1 MDTMQVYTQQ
11 FLDYLPHLLTAILL
25 AVVAFVVATVARTLT
40 TKGLQATRV
49 DERLARQQQG
59 QPVKISKT
67 IGDIVYGLVLLF
79 FLPGILGA
87 LGLNSLLAP
96 ATSFLNNFLT
106 FIPRIF
112 GAVVIMV
119 IGAFVAKLLRSLV
132 TNVAATAGVDR
143 LTMRA
148 GMPAGTQVSNLL
160 GIVVY
165 GLVIIPFLTAALD
178 ALNLTSITQPISDML
193 NRILAA
199 LPNIF
204 AAVAVVALAFFVGRF
219 VSDLVRGLLTSLDF
233 DRLPQMIGFQQTGSP
248 ATATGNATPSAIVGH
263 VVHAAIVLFAL
274 VSAFELLHAESLAN
288 LTRNFIQLIGQI
300 ALGMVIFT
308 VGLLVA
314 NLLAGV
320 ASRASGANGR
330 LLSGVARW
338 ATIALFGAMALRQMG
353 IANEIVNLA
362 FGLTLGAIAVAFALA
377 FGLGSRDTAG
387 KITERWRQ
395 QLEKPSNTTGPST
408 ASSAFNNPT
417 D

>member
-1 MDTMQVYTQQ
+1 MDTIQVYTNQ
-11 FLDYLPHLLTAILL
+11 FLNYLPNLLTAILL
-25 AVVAFVVATVARTLT
+25 AVAAFVVATLGRTLT
-40 TKGLQATRV
+40 VKGMRATHV
-49 DERLARQQQG
+49 DERLAKRQQG
-59 QPVKISKT
+59 EPVNISKT
-67 IGDIVYGLVLLF
+67 VGDIVYGLVLLF

-96 ATSFLNNFLT
+96 ATGFLNNFLT

-143 LTMRA
+143 LTVRA
-148 GMPAGTQVSNLL
+148 GLPAGSHISNLL
-160 GIVVY
+160 GIIVY
-165 GLVIIPFLTAALD
+165 GLVIIPFITAALD

-204 AAVAVVALAFFVGRF
+204 AAAAVLALAFFIGRF

-233 DRLPQMIGFQQTGSP
+233 DRLPQLIGFQPSGAP
-248 ATATGNATPSAIVGH
+248 ATGNSTPSAIVGH
-263 VVHAAIVLFAL
+263 VVHATIMLFAL
-274 VSAFELLHAESLAN
+274 VSAFELLHAESLAQ

-320 ASRASGANGR
+320 AGRASGANGR
-330 LLSGVARW
+330 LLAGVARW

-377 FGLGSRDTAG
+377 FGLGSRETAG

-395 QLEKPSNTTGPST
+395 QLEKPGNTTGPST
-408 ASSAFNNPT
+408 ASSAYNNPT

>member
-1 MDTMQVYTQQ
+1 MDTIQVYTQQ
-11 FLDYLPHLLTAILL
+11 FLNYLPHLLTALLL
-25 AVVAFVVATVARTLT
+25 AVAAFVVATLARTLT
-40 TKGLQATRV
+40 VKGLRAAHV
-49 DERLARQQQG
+49 DERVAKHQQG
-59 QPVKISKT
+59 EPVHISKT
-67 IGDIVYGLVLLF
+67 VGDIVYGLVLLF

-96 ATSFLNNFLT
+96 ATGFLNNFLS

-112 GAVVIMV
+112 GAVIIMV

-143 LTMRA
+143 LTVRA
-148 GMPAGTQVSNLL
+148 GLPAGAHISNLL

-165 GLVIIPFLTAALD
+165 GLVIIPFITAALD
-178 ALNLTSITQPISDML
+178 ALNMTAITQPISDML

-204 AAVAVVALAFFVGRF
+204 AAAAVVALAFFIGRF
-219 VSDLVRGLLTSLDF
+219 VSDLVRGLLTSMDF
-233 DRLPQMIGFQQTGSP
+233 DRLPQLLGFQPSGSP
-248 ATATGNATPSAIVGH
+248 TTGNGTPSAIVGH
-263 VVHAAIVLFAL
+263 IAHAAIVLFAL
-274 VSAFELLHAESLAN
+274 VSAFELLHADSLAQ

-320 ASRASGANGR
+320 AARASGANGR
-330 LLSGVARW
+330 LLAGVARW
-338 ATIALFGAMALRQMG
+338 STIALFGAMALRQMG

-377 FGLGSRDTAG
+377 FGLGSRETAG

-395 QLEKPSNTTGPST
+395 QLEKPGNTTGPST